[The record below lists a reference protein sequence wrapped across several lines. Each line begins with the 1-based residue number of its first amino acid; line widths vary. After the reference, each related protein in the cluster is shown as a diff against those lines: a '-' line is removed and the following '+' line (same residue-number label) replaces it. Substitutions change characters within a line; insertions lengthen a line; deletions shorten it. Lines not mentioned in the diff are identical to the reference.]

1 MILDRKPAT
10 VEILRSSPCYEK
22 KLGNPYFVCS
32 SPTYPLCD
40 ENVSYPIPG
49 VLKGGYEA

>member
-1 MILDRKPAT
+1 MFYTNEFTYK
-10 VEILRSSPCYEK
+10 K

-40 ENVSYPIPG
+40 ENVSYPILFS
-49 VLKGGYEA
+49 VLKFFEYPVRTMG